1 MYQRREVLKVA
12 LAGAV
17 APALTFD
24 LFSPAFDLLSPAL
37 AQSPGEP
44 FNPSQIIDM
53 ARALASKPYKA
64 PANDLPEPF
73 ANLTYEQYAAIQH
86 KRDKAIWALNG
97 TGFALEPL
105 HRGYVNS
112 MQMQLNVVA
121 EGTTR
126 RVSYDPNRYD
136 LGKLT
141 APAEAREIGFSGLR
155 ILKANE
161 DKSFTELAVFQG
173 ASIFRSHAGD
183 QPSGIM
189 ARGLAIRTADPKGEE
204 LPLFR
209 ALWIERPTLAN
220 NALVLHAVLDSESLA
235 GAYRFTIRPG
245 DATIIDI
252 ECTLFPRV
260 ALDHF
265 GLAAMQASYLYGPM
279 DRRRGDDVRPGVY
292 EATGLRM
299 LNGNDEWLW
308 RPLSNRDMLQVSA
321 FVDENPK
328 GFGFLQTDR
337 SFERFLDDEQHWES
351 KPSLWVEP
359 LGDWGP
365 GWITLMEVPADS
377 QLNQNMIAYWRPK
390 AALAAGSEN
399 SFAFRQFWCWNP
411 PEKPPLALARL
422 SRSGRAPNAP
432 ANSRKRRFLV
442 EFSGDN
448 LGEFQSEKQFGVK
461 LSTSQGQIS
470 NLRKVFS
477 SERKF
482 CRVLFDLDPG
492 NETLA
497 ELRLVLETQGKP
509 ISETW
514 LYRWTP

>member
-24 LFSPAFDLLSPAL
+24 LFSPALDLFSPAL

-64 PANDLPEPF
+64 PANDLPEAF
-73 ANLTYEQYAAIQH
+73 TNLTYEQYAAIQH

-105 HRGYVNS
+105 HRGYINS
-112 MQMQLNVVA
+112 TQMQLNVVA

-126 RVSYDPNRYD
+126 RVSYDPSRYD

-141 APAEAREIGFSGLR
+141 APTEAREIGFSGLR

-173 ASIFRSHAGD
+173 ASIFRSHTGD

-299 LNGNDEWLW
+299 LNGNGEWLW
-308 RPLSNRDMLQVSA
+308 RPLSNREMLQVSA

-422 SRSGRAPNAP
+422 SRGGRAPNAP

-448 LGEFQSEKQFGVK
+448 LGEYESEKQFGIK

-477 SERKF
+477 RERKF
-482 CRVLFDLDPG
+482 CRVLFDLELG

-497 ELRLVLETQGKP
+497 ELRLVLEAQGKP